1 MDGKIASVSALI
13 SQKEE
18 NEKITTF
25 FASRAQSNLD
35 SIRASIGK
43 PDEPKN
49 GIKAL
54 RLGYKMDKLIELLQ
68 ADPLLTN

>member
-1 MDGKIASVSALI
+1 MDDKIASVSASQ
-13 SQKEE
+13 SQKGES
-18 NEKITTF
+18 EKITTF
-25 FASRAQSNLD
+25 FACRAQSNLD

-43 PDEPKN
+43 PEEPKS

-68 ADPLLTN
+68 AAPLLTN